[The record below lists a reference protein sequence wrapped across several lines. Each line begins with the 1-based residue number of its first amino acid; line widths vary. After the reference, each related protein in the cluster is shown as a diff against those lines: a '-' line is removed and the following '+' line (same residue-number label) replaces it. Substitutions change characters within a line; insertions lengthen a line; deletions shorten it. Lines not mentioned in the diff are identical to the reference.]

1 MTSTFNPFVRIKEKT
16 VTVKVVPESLKPFAP
31 KLKTETL
38 HAGGY
43 IKDVDFFDGTL
54 FLVYS
59 TGTRVLYRGIDKN
72 AVDGILTM
80 EVNRFYAGF

>member
-16 VTVKVVPESLKPFAP
+16 VVVKVVPESLKPFTP
-31 KLKTETL
+31 KLKTEKL

-43 IKDVDFFDGTL
+43 ITDADFFDGTL

-59 TGTRVLYRGIDKN
+59 TGTRVLYRGIEKN

>member
-1 MTSTFNPFVRIKEKT
+1 MTSTFNPFIRVKENHVVIKS
-16 VTVKVVPESLKPFAP
+16 VPASVKPFVP

-59 TGTRVLYRGIDKN
+59 TGTRVLYRGIEKN

>member
-1 MTSTFNPFVRIKEKT
+1 MISTFNPFVRIKEKP
-16 VTVKVVPESLKPFAP
+16 VVIKSVPASVKPFAP

-59 TGTRVLYRGIDKN
+59 TGTRVLYRGIDKK

-80 EVNRFYAGF
+80 EVNRFYAGL

>member
-1 MTSTFNPFVRIKEKT
+1 MTTVFNPFVRVKEKS
-16 VTVKVVPESLKPFAP
+16 VVIKSIPANVKPFTP
-31 KLKTETL
+31 RLKTETL

-59 TGTRVLYRGIDKN
+59 TGTRVLYRGIKKN